1 MMNKF
6 EVVLSYS
13 PAMTV
18 SYEICFVILREFLIV
33 DVGLKKSHDKRN
45 LS

>member
-18 SYEICFVILREFLIV
+18 SNEIYFVFLREFIII
-33 DVGLKKSHDKRN
+33 DIGLKKGHDKRN